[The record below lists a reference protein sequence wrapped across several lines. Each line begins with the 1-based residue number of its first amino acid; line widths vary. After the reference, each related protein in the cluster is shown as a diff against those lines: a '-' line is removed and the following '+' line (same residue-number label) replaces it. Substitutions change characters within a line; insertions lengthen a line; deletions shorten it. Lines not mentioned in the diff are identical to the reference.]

1 MNKMEIK
8 KGDLVE
14 VQVGGIDVKGKR
26 GKVLQVMPKDGKV
39 VVEGLNIVKRHT
51 KPRSAQQPGG
61 IIEKPRAIDA
71 SNVMLVCPAC
81 DKATRIAHVVGED
94 GKSVRKCKKCGAVI
108 VARKEEKPAKAAA
121 KPAKTKK
128 KASKKEAEAE

>member
-61 IIEKPRAIDA
+61 IIEKPRAIDV

-81 DKATRIAHVVGED
+81 DKATRVAHTVDEK